1 MKKYD
6 FILLGLYILP
16 VLVLI
21 ISMWT
26 YKQVYFNSN
35 EKSLE
40 YITELYMKPVTQVVI
55 RNTDVKYR
63 VIRDSTR
70 KIDFAGRFELKGRY
84 DRQVIDQIKVSGDTL
99 LLEGDFRTEYD
110 KVLLYIGDQ
119 VKVDTVNAPETQ
131 LIGLF
136 VTKDSE

>member
-63 VIRDSTR
+63 VIRDSTK

-99 LLEGDFRTEYD
+99 LLEGDFRTVYD
-110 KVLLYIGDQ
+110 KVSLYIGDQ
-119 VKVDTVNAPETQ
+119 VKVDTVNATETQ
-131 LIGLF
+131 LIGLS

>member
-40 YITELYMKPVTQVVI
+40 YITELYMKPVTHVVI

-99 LLEGDFRTEYD
+99 LLEGDFRTVYD
-110 KVLLYIGDQ
+110 KVSLYIGDQ

-131 LIGLF
+131 LIGLS

>member
-35 EKSLE
+35 KKSLE

-70 KIDFAGRFELKGRY
+70 KIDFAGKFELKGRY
-84 DRQVIDQIKVSGDTL
+84 NRQVIDQMKISGDTL
-99 LLEGDFRTEYD
+99 LLEGDFRMVYD
-110 KVLLYIGDQ
+110 KVSLYIGGQ
-119 VKVDTVNAPETQ
+119 VKVDTMNAPETQ
-131 LIGLF
+131 LIGLS

>member
-99 LLEGDFRTEYD
+99 LLEGDFRTVYD
-110 KVLLYIGDQ
+110 KVSLYIGDQ
-119 VKVDTVNAPETQ
+119 VKVDTVNATETQ
-131 LIGLF
+131 LIGLS

>member
-63 VIRDSTR
+63 VIRDSTK

-99 LLEGDFRTEYD
+99 LLEGDFRTVYD
-110 KVLLYIGDQ
+110 KVSLYIGDQ

>member
-99 LLEGDFRTEYD
+99 LLEGDFRTVYD
-110 KVLLYIGDQ
+110 KVSLYIGDQ

-131 LIGLF
+131 LIGLS

>member
-40 YITELYMKPVTQVVI
+40 YITELYMKPVTQIVI

-63 VIRDSTR
+63 VIRDSTK

-99 LLEGDFRTEYD
+99 LLEGDFRTVYD
-110 KVLLYIGDQ
+110 KVSLYIGDQ

>member
-110 KVLLYIGDQ
+110 KVSLYIGDQ

-131 LIGLF
+131 LIGLS

>member
-35 EKSLE
+35 QKSLE

-110 KVLLYIGDQ
+110 KVSLYIGDQ

-131 LIGLF
+131 LIGLS

>member
-84 DRQVIDQIKVSGDTL
+84 DRQVINQIKVSGDTL
-99 LLEGDFRTEYD
+99 LLEGDFRTVYD
-110 KVLLYIGDQ
+110 KVSLYIGDQ

-131 LIGLF
+131 LIGLS

>member
-99 LLEGDFRTEYD
+99 LLEGDFRTVYD
-110 KVLLYIGDQ
+110 KVSLYIGDQ

>member
-63 VIRDSTR
+63 DIRDSTK

-99 LLEGDFRTEYD
+99 LLEGDFRTVYD
-110 KVLLYIGDQ
+110 KVSLYIGDQ
-119 VKVDTVNAPETQ
+119 VKVDTVNATETQ
-131 LIGLF
+131 LIGLS

>member
-16 VLVLI
+16 VLVLV

-35 EKSLE
+35 KKSLE

-99 LLEGDFRTEYD
+99 LLEGDFRTVYD
-110 KVLLYIGDQ
+110 KVSLYIGDQ

-131 LIGLF
+131 LIGLS

>member
-35 EKSLE
+35 QKSLE

-99 LLEGDFRTEYD
+99 LLEGDFRTVYD
-110 KVLLYIGDQ
+110 KVSLYIGDQ

>member
-99 LLEGDFRTEYD
+99 LLEGDFRTVYD
-110 KVLLYIGDQ
+110 KVSLYIGDQ
-119 VKVDTVNAPETQ
+119 VRVDTVNTPETQ

>member
-40 YITELYMKPVTQVVI
+40 YITELYLKPVTQVVI

-99 LLEGDFRTEYD
+99 LLEGDFRTVYD
-110 KVLLYIGDQ
+110 KVSLYIGDQ

-131 LIGLF
+131 LIGLS

>member
-99 LLEGDFRTEYD
+99 LLESDFRTVYD
-110 KVLLYIGDQ
+110 KVSLYIGDQ

-131 LIGLF
+131 LIGLS

>member
-99 LLEGDFRTEYD
+99 LLEGDFRTVYD
-110 KVLLYIGDQ
+110 KVSLYIGDQ
-119 VKVDTVNAPETQ
+119 VKVDTVNAPENQ
-131 LIGLF
+131 LIGLSI
-136 VTKDSE
+136 TKDSE

>member
-99 LLEGDFRTEYD
+99 LLEGDFRTVYD
-110 KVLLYIGDQ
+110 KVSLYIGDQ

-131 LIGLF
+131 SIGLS

>member
-40 YITELYMKPVTQVVI
+40 YITELYMKPVTQIVI

-63 VIRDSTR
+63 VIRDSTK

-99 LLEGDFRTEYD
+99 LLEGDFRTVYD
-110 KVLLYIGDQ
+110 KVSLYIGDQ

-131 LIGLF
+131 LIGLS

>member
-35 EKSLE
+35 KKSLE

-63 VIRDSTR
+63 VIRDSTK

-99 LLEGDFRTEYD
+99 LLEGDFRTVYD
-110 KVLLYIGDQ
+110 KVSLYIGDQ
-119 VKVDTVNAPETQ
+119 VKVDTMNAPETQ

>member
-35 EKSLE
+35 QKSLE

-99 LLEGDFRTEYD
+99 LLEGDFRTVYD
-110 KVLLYIGDQ
+110 KVSLYIGDQ

-131 LIGLF
+131 LIGLS

>member
-35 EKSLE
+35 QKSLE

-99 LLEGDFRTEYD
+99 LLEGDFGTVYD
-110 KVLLYIGDQ
+110 KVSLYIGDQ

>member
-35 EKSLE
+35 QKSLE

-99 LLEGDFRTEYD
+99 LLEGDFRMVYD
-110 KVLLYIGDQ
+110 KVSLYIGDQ
-119 VKVDTVNAPETQ
+119 VKVDTMNAPETQ
-131 LIGLF
+131 LIGLS
-136 VTKDSE
+136 VTEDSE

>member
-84 DRQVIDQIKVSGDTL
+84 DRQVIDQIKVSCDTL
-99 LLEGDFRTEYD
+99 LLEGDFRTVYD
-110 KVLLYIGDQ
+110 KVSLYIGDQ

-131 LIGLF
+131 LIGLS

>member
-99 LLEGDFRTEYD
+99 LLEGDFRTVYD
-110 KVLLYIGDQ
+110 KVSLYIGDQ

-131 LIGLF
+131 LIGLSI
-136 VTKDSE
+136 TKDSE